1 MLGAGIAFQNPI
13 SNNERF
19 GIDRSAMGRGHY
31 KTEGAFFMARSATRG
46 AGTHVVPTTYVVPEN
61 ENEAAKAF
69 SCVLIPFSRGELAR
83 AGKRGKDAAKRWKDG
98 EVLPSTW
105 TILNMAQ
112 DIPAVRNWL
121 LGMLGIT
128 DARDA
133 VPPDAANALFGGL
146 QFVAAI
152 PGPEGA
158 QARALLAK
166 MGKADQ

>member
-1 MLGAGIAFQNPI
+1 MNTAFQNI
-13 SNNERF
+13 SFVQSRAV
-19 GIDRSAMGRGHY
+19 G
-31 KTEGAFFMARSATRG
+31 ARSNQREGNVGKTAIKPK
-46 AGTHVVPTTYVVPEN
+46 GTHVVPKTYVVPEN
-61 ENEAAKAF
+61 EHDAAKAF

-98 EVLPSTW
+98 DVLPSLW
-105 TILNMAQ
+105 TALNMAQ
-112 DIPAVRNWL
+112 DIPAVRNWM

-133 VPPDAANALFGGL
+133 VPTDAANALLGGL

-152 PGPEGA
+152 PGPDGA

-166 MGKADQ
+166 MEGR